1 VLAKPLKREITS
13 FDVAAIITE
22 LKKRIVDAW
31 IVNIYQSNFKT
42 LIFKL
47 HKPDQATQ
55 HLVIEAGSQLHLTH
69 FSIAKPSKPSGFC
82 MGLRKFLRN
91 GKIQAIE
98 QHEFERIVI
107 MKIKAK
113 QEELTFITELFG
125 DGNIILVNKE
135 NKILQALTYRKMRDR
150 NILRNEKFQYPP
162 PSGKNPF
169 KIERKCLDEI
179 RSFDRLETV
188 KALARF
194 LGMGGF
200 YAEEILL
207 RAQVDKNTPC
217 NSLGNADLD
226 AIFRVLK
233 DLLSLIETEKLSPAI
248 IMNDKGR
255 MIDAVPVSL
264 EKYASFH
271 SKPYPTFNDALDTF
285 YTETAIEEEKTAETT
300 DAEQLLAQQERILL
314 RQQKTIEEIENEIK
328 NYKKIGDI
336 IYAHFNELQLLFQKF
351 ITAKSDGKSW
361 KETVSTIEKE
371 KEASEIPAVYF
382 SSFNSE
388 NAILHLS
395 VDGLTF
401 PVNLRKSIQE
411 NAADYYEKAKKA
423 QKRREGAKKALQQT
437 IQKMSEIRKKSV
449 EKIAAISKPELRQ
462 PETRAW
468 YEKFRWF
475 YSSEGFLVLG
485 GKDASTN
492 EVLIKK
498 YVEPNDLVFHADIAG
513 APFVVVKTEGRDASE
528 QTIKEAA
535 EFAATFSRAWREML
549 GALDVYWVRPD
560 QVSKTPPSGQFL
572 PKGSFM
578 IYGKKNYLRKVPL
591 RTAIGVIPM
600 EEGKVK
606 VVGGPKDAIAKQTG
620 YYVEISLELS
630 SGALA
635 KTIRASLS
643 QKVPKELKETVLL
656 LPLEEIQ
663 KFIPPGKGKVSQ

>member
-1 VLAKPLKREITS
+1 MKRELTS
-13 FDVAAIITE
+13 FDVAAIVTE
-22 LKKRIVDAW
+22 LRKLILDAW

-42 LIFKL
+42 VIFKL

-55 HLVIEAGSQLHLTH
+55 HLVIEVGNRLHITH
-69 FSIAKPSKPSGFC
+69 FSIAKPLKPSGFC
-82 MGLRKFLRN
+82 VGLRKFLRN

-113 QEELTFITELFG
+113 QEEFAFIVELFG

-150 NILRNEKFQYPP
+150 NILRNENFQYPP

-169 KIERKCLDEI
+169 KIERKDLDEI
-179 RSFDRLETV
+179 RSFDGLETV

-200 YAEEILL
+200 YTEEILL
-207 RAQVDKNTPC
+207 RAHIDKNTPC
-217 NSLGNADLD
+217 NSLNNANLD
-226 AIFRVLK
+226 TIFKILK
-233 DLLSLIETEKLSPAI
+233 ELLSIIETEKLSPAI
-248 IMNDKGR
+248 IINDKGR
-255 MIDAVPVSL
+255 MIDAVPVLL
-264 EKYASFH
+264 EKYASFQ
-271 SKPYPTFNDALDTF
+271 SKPCPTFNDALDMF
-285 YTETAIEEEKTAETT
+285 YAETAIEEEKTAETT
-300 DAEQLLAQQERILL
+300 DMEQSLAQQERILL
-314 RQQKTIEEIENEIK
+314 KQQKTIEEIEKEIK

-336 IYAHFNELQLLFQKF
+336 IYAHFNELQSLFQKF
-351 ITAKSDGKSW
+351 TNAKNDGKSW
-361 KETVSTIEKE
+361 KETVSNIEKE
-371 KEASEIPAVYF
+371 KKAGEIPAVYF
-382 SSFNSE
+382 SSFNFE
-388 NAILHLS
+388 NAILCVS
-395 VDGLTF
+395 VDDLTF
-401 PVNLRKSIQE
+401 SVNLRKSIQE
-411 NAADYYEKAKKA
+411 NAAEYYEKAKKS
-423 QKRREGAKKALQQT
+423 QKRLDGAKKALQQT
-437 IQKMSEIRKKSV
+437 IQKMAEIKKRSI
-449 EKIAAISKPELRQ
+449 EKITAISKPELQ
-462 PETRAW
+462 QTEPRAW

-498 YVEPNDLVFHADIAG
+498 YVEPNDIVFHADITG
-513 APFVVVKTEGRDASE
+513 APFVVVKTEGREASE

-535 EFAATFSRAWREML
+535 EFAAVFSRAWREML
-549 GALDVYWVRPD
+549 GAVDVYWVRPD

-591 RTAIGVIPM
+591 QTAIGVVPK
-600 EEGKVK
+600 EEGKAK
-606 VVGGPKDAIAKQTG
+606 VIGGPKDAIAKQTN
-620 YYVEISLELS
+620 YYVEIFLGDLS

-635 KTIRASLS
+635 KTVRTLLS
-643 QKVPKELKETVLL
+643 QKVPKELRETVLL